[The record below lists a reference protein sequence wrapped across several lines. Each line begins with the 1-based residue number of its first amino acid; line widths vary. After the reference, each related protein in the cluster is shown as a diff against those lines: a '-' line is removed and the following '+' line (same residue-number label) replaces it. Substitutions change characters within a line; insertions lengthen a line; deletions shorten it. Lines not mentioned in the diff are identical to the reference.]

1 MSTTAHQG
9 GTAGSAGGPVEP
21 EYPQIDFASDAVP
34 NLHEVLADLR
44 ERYRVAP
51 IRYHGSLAYLITRFD
66 DLRTAFAD
74 DDTFPSAAAYLR
86 HSGPVMGKTIQCMAG
101 AEHRRNR
108 GLVSAA
114 FRPRLMTEFVEAFL
128 TPVAHD
134 LVDDFVARGEADL
147 VSDYTTRY
155 AFTVIARLLDLPPTD
170 FDQLKRW
177 GDGLIDFP
185 WNPEFADQ
193 ASREFTAYLKPII
206 DERRR
211 TPGEDLISSLATVE
225 IEGDSLSDEE
235 IFSFLRLLF
244 PAGADTTY
252 RGLGSMLYAVMTHRE
267 VWEGVKRDAEII
279 PAVVQEALRW
289 EGPTAMLPRFAPKDV
304 VWADTSIPAGSEVIF
319 GITSANRD
327 REIFELP
334 YRFDPERKERETLS
348 FGHGE
353 HFCLGS
359 HLARREMEVS
369 LRVLAERLPDMELV
383 DESRVGIQGTVL
395 RGPTSLPVRFTPR

>member
-1 MSTTAHQG
+1 MTNA
-9 GTAGSAGGPVEP
+9 EP
-21 EYPQIDFASDAVP
+21 NHPEIDFATDAVP
-34 NLHEVLADLR
+34 NLHELLAGLR
-44 ERYRVAP
+44 AQSAVAP
-51 IRYHGSLAYLITRFD
+51 VRYHGGVAYLITRYD
-66 DLRTAFAD
+66 ELKAAMTD

-114 FRPRLMTEFVEAFL
+114 FRPRLMKEFVEAFL
-128 TPVAHD
+128 TPVAHQ
-134 LVDDFVARGEADL
+134 LVDALIEGGEPGRADL
-147 VSDYTTRY
+147 VRDYTVRY
-155 AFTVIARLLDLPPTD
+155 AFTVITRLLDFPPTD

-185 WNPEFADQ
+185 WNPEFAEQ

-206 DERRR
+206 DERRQH
-211 TPGEDLISSLATVE
+211 PGEDLISSLTTTEVDGE
-225 IEGDSLSDEE
+225 RLDDEE
-235 IFSFLRLLF
+235 IYSFIRLLF

-252 RGLGSMLYAVMTHRE
+252 RGLGSMFYAVLRHPD
-267 VWEGVKRDAEII
+267 VWRAVKADPALI

-289 EGPTAMLPRFAPKDV
+289 EGPTALLPRFAPKDV
-304 VWADTSIPAGSEVIF
+304 TFAGCEIPGGSEVIF

-327 REIFELP
+327 ERVFADPE
-334 YRFDPERKERETLS
+334 RFDPWRSERESLS
-348 FGHGE
+348 FGHGL

-369 LRVLAERLPDMELV
+369 LRVLAERLPDLALAPGAE
-383 DESRVGIQGTVL
+383 VGIEGTVL
-395 RGPTSLPVRFTPR
+395 RGPTALPVEFSQA